1 MQKGEAIEH
10 RWVSRSI
17 EGAQRKVEARNF
29 DIRKNLLKY
38 DDVANEQRRAI
49 YGQRD
54 DVLASESLAESF
66 EAMYEDVVSTVMS
79 EFIPPQSI
87 DEQWDVEGFEKALKT
102 DFDIEIPVKQWL
114 DEDDRLEE
122 VALRAK
128 VANAAREAYKAH
140 RANIGDEMTNMIEKQ
155 IMLQVLDRHWKEH
168 LAAMDYLRQG
178 IHLRGYAQ
186 KNPEQEYKRE
196 SFQLFQQLLGA
207 VKLEVVQSIARIH
220 VPSAAEIEA
229 MEAQQAADAAAM
241 KLHFEHEQLTGL
253 PEDAHVPMES
263 DEQQP
268 AAKASANPYA
278 NQYVGRNDPCPCGS
292 GKKYKQCHGQ
302 LA

>member
-1 MQKGEAIEH
+1 M
-10 RWVSRSI
+10 
-17 EGAQRKVEARNF
+17 
-29 DIRKNLLKY
+29 
-38 DDVANEQRRAI
+38 
-49 YGQRD
+49 
-54 DVLASESLAESF
+54 
-66 EAMYEDVVSTVMS
+66 
-79 EFIPPQSI
+79 
-87 DEQWDVEGFEKALKT
+87 
-102 DFDIEIPVKQWL
+102 
-114 DEDDRLEE
+114 
-122 VALRAK
+122 RAK
-128 VANAAREAYKAH
+128 VAAAAREAYKAH

-241 KLHFEHEQLTGL
+241 KLHFE
-253 PEDAHVPMES
+253 MS
-263 DEQQP
+263 
-268 AAKASANPYA
+268 S
-278 NQYVGRNDPCPCGS
+278 
-292 GKKYKQCHGQ
+292 
-302 LA
+302 